1 MYTLQRQLL
10 LLSCI
15 IASTSA
21 SSPAFTTH
29 SVLMAKNNNNNKM
42 SNTDASVLAE
52 LKETIKKQAAEI
64 EQLKKSNTGGNSAPA
79 TGGAHGGPAP
89 SMEEIHNYLHK
100 PFFNVARERIGW
112 LGVFLMSLSATAVI
126 VNGFEH
132 TLARQIELAFFMP
145 LLAGHGGNAGG
156 QTVGTILS
164 AMSAGSVTQRDAG
177 RVIFKEAMS
186 GILVGVVL
194 GAGVAGVAH
203 YGMGI
208 SLHVSTCLLA
218 TLPLVSFIASTL
230 GAAIPFL
237 CATFGLDPSVIAAP
251 AMTSFVDVAGL
262 WAYFVIANHVFSWFG
277 LEL

>member
-1 MYTLQRQLL
+1 
-10 LLSCI
+10 
-15 IASTSA
+15 
-21 SSPAFTTH
+21 
-29 SVLMAKNNNNNKM
+29 MAKNNNNKM
-42 SNTDASVLAE
+42 GSNTDASVLAE

-64 EQLKKSNTGGNSAPA
+64 EQLKKSNTAAAPSSS
-79 TGGAHGGPAP
+79 GGAHGGPAP

-164 AMSAGSVTQRDAG
+164 AMSAGSVTQKDAG
-177 RVIFKEAMS
+177 RVIMKEAMS

-194 GAGVAGVAH
+194 GAGVAVVAH

-262 WAYFVIANHVFSWFG
+262 WAYFVIANHVFSLFG